1 MVARGVGCASADA
14 VVVVALLLFAV
25 LLLLLLLFSTAPNS
39 DVPVV
44 AADVLALP
52 FWALNKDEPPVGA
65 AADVSLPAV
74 LLASVVVAELPK
86 SNVPPV
92 AVADDAAVVGL
103 AADGAGVCP
112 NENPEGAAAVAV
124 DDVCAAAF
132 AVVVVGGAPKLNP
145 PAVGGGVAPVGGEEG
160 AGAPNENDIVLLCGG
175 CWCCQTTTVVF
186 LGVSDR
192 EVGRRADG
200 FVSPSSKR
208 QAFRR
213 TGNPPWSQMTHG
225 QMGTISR

>member
-14 VVVVALLLFAV
+14 VVVVALLLFA
-25 LLLLLLLFSTAPNS
+25 LLLLLFSTAPNS

-44 AADVLALP
+44 AAFVPALP
-52 FWALNKDEPPVGA
+52 FWALNKDEPPAGA

-74 LLASVVVAELPK
+74 LLASAVVAELPK

-175 CWCCQTTTVVF
+175 CWCCQTTIVVF
-186 LGVSDR
+186 LGGVGQGGR
-192 EVGRRADG
+192 TQGRR
-200 FVSPSSKR
+200 FCVPFSKKR
-208 QAFRR
+208 QAHRQP
-213 TGNPPWSQMTHG
+213 TVVSYDTWTDGNN
-225 QMGTISR
+225 

>member
-25 LLLLLLLFSTAPNS
+25 LLLLFSTAPNS

-44 AADVLALP
+44 AAFVPALP
-52 FWALNKDEPPVGA
+52 FWALNKDEPPAGA

-74 LLASVVVAELPK
+74 LLASAVVAELPK

-175 CWCCQTTTVVF
+175 CWCCQTTSLCF
-186 LGVSDR
+186 G
-192 EVGRRADG
+192 GC
-200 FVSPSSKR
+200 
-208 QAFRR
+208 R
-213 TGNPPWSQMTHG
+213 TGRSDAGQTVLCPLLQKATSPQATHRG
-225 QMGTISR
+225 LKSSHRQMGTISR